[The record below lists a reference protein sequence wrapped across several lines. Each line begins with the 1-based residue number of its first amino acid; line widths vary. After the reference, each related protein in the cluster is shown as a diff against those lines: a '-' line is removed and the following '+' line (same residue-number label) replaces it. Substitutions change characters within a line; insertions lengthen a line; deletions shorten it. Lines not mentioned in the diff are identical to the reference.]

1 MMHHT
6 KQDALSMQLLGRPA
20 LPTSLAGTGGG
31 RLAGVAPV
39 LGIAL
44 ELSRDGTGRAF
55 EPRGNL
61 RELVLLVEQ
70 KGDGHA
76 LFGLKLLIAFGWGV
90 EHRRT
95 LLNW

>member
-1 MMHHT
+1 MHHT

-20 LPTSLAGTGGG
+20 LSASLAGTGSG

-39 LGIAL
+39 LGVAL

-55 EPRGNL
+55 EPRSNL
-61 RELVLLVEQ
+61 REQVLLLEQ
-70 KGDGHA
+70 RGDGHA

-90 EHRRT
+90 VHQRT
-95 LLNW
+95 LLDW

>member
-20 LPTSLAGTGGG
+20 TSASLAGTGGG

-61 RELVLLVEQ
+61 RERVLLVEQ
-70 KGDGHA
+70 RGDGHA

-90 EHRRT
+90 VHRRT
-95 LLNW
+95 LLDW